1 MVLKLFQLLTDIR
14 GAIGCDISRDF
25 THRGVGATRGR
36 DGYTYRKTTRA
47 LAGCST
53 CGVLNPEGTPL
64 STSENVLVSGQTLSQ
79 SGMFVIKNYDVSDAD
94 KKSVREF

>member
-1 MVLKLFQLLTDIR
+1 MIR
-14 GAIGCDISRDF
+14 AEISR
-25 THRGVGATRGR
+25 TGHRPKAKGSGSDAGKRWLHISEKNR
-36 DGYTYRKTTRA
+36 DLT
-47 LAGCST
+47 GCSS

-79 SGMFVIKNYDVSDAD
+79 SGMIVIKNCDVSDAN